1 MRLLLDTHV
10 AVWAASDIAKI
21 PLKVRKL
28 VGDPRNDVFV
38 SVASIWE
45 IAIKTSRG
53 PAKGMPFSGATA
65 GLAFERLGFV
75 LLGVLPRHAAAVGDC
90 AVAHADPFD
99 RMILAQALSESMRL
113 VTADAML
120 SRYSDTIITW

>member
-10 AVWAASDIAKI
+10 AVWAASDIGKI

-28 VGDPRNDVFV
+28 IEDPRNEVFV
-38 SVASIWE
+38 SVVSVWE

-53 PAKGMPFSGATA
+53 PAKGMPFSGITA
-65 GLAFERLGFV
+65 GPAFERLGFA
-75 LLGVLPRHAAAVGDC
+75 LLGVLPQHAAAVGDY

-99 RMILAQALSESMRL
+99 RMLLTQALTESMQF
-113 VTADAML
+113 VTADAAL